1 MTESRAAPPR
11 RVCRRVFS
19 RSDKASVSAILEE
32 MSGAQD
38 AHLWR
43 VDPRTLVD
51 PAVHERCLR
60 LLSHGERARHDRLAV
75 PARRLELAAAHALLR
90 LALADVTGTPAAA
103 WRVRR
108 DSMGRP
114 LVEGPR
120 DGMHVSITHTPGL
133 VACLVTQARVCGV
146 DAEQVSPRVPYM
158 RIAEQVF
165 SPAEL
170 QQLRELDD
178 AARIDRFFL
187 LWSVKEAFAKA
198 RGDGLAAPLD
208 KVDVALGDDGR
219 VDLVVPPKVGP
230 GRWAVR
236 WTRPST
242 EHVMATCVAAPEG
255 EPVNIVEHVGL
266 P

>member
-1 MTESRAAPPR
+1 
-11 RVCRRVFS
+11 
-19 RSDKASVSAILEE
+19 

-43 VDPRTLVD
+43 VDPRTLAE
-51 PAVHERCLR
+51 PPVHERCLR
-60 LLSHGERARHDRLAV
+60 LLSQSERARHDRLAV
-75 PARRLELAAAHALLR
+75 PARRLELAAAHALVR
-90 LALADVTGTPAAA
+90 IALSDLCGNEPHD
-103 WRVRR
+103 WRIRR

-114 LVEGPR
+114 VVEGPVE
-120 DGMHVSITHTPGL
+120 GLHVSITHTPGL
-133 VACLVTQARVCGV
+133 VACLVSRHRVCGV

-165 SPAEL
+165 SPGEL
-170 QQLRELDD
+170 DQLRSLDD

-198 RGDGLAAPLD
+198 RGDGACAPLD
-208 KVDVALGDDGR
+208 RIEVGLGGEGSVRLMIPAGAGGSNGD
-219 VDLVVPPKVGP
+219 
-230 GRWAVR
+230 RWSVQ
-236 WTRPST
+236 WSRPSQ

-255 EPVNIVEHVGL
+255 EKVNLVEHVGL